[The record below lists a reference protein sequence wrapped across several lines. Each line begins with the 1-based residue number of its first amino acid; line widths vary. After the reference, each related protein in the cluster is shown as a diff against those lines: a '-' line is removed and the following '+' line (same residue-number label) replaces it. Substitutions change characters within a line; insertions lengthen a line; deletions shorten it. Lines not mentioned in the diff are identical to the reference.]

1 MDVWFLLKD
10 EDRPQFLSF
19 VVGHEYGHLVS
30 KTKARGL
37 RYLKKV
43 CTVKFLAAGILGLNP
58 RGESE
63 RRYRIAARAHHSG
76 EFSADAFSARFC
88 TELGYDSERG
98 ISAMELTEWLEG
110 GDVAKDS
117 LTHPSTKDRIERVLN
132 SYHSTKTKPGAPAH
146 PEELDE
152 DPAPPPPHP

>member
-19 VVGHEYGHLVS
+19 IVSHEYGHLVS

-43 CTVKFLAAGILGLNP
+43 CTVKFLTAGILGLNP

-63 RRYRIAARAHHSG
+63 RRYRIIARAHHSG
-76 EFSADAFSARFC
+76 EFSADAFSAQFC
-88 TELGYDSERG
+88 TELGYDSKRG

-110 GDVAKDS
+110 GDVAKES
-117 LTHPSTKDRIERVLN
+117 LTHPSTKDRIERVLR
-132 SYHSTKTKPGAPAH
+132 
-146 PEELDE
+146 L
-152 DPAPPPPHP
+152 